1 MRTRVLF
8 PPLLLALA
16 LAAPGV
22 AHAESHAGVHV
33 TKCKTGSRA
42 KDRSA
47 TYKAW
52 MNSVPGSE
60 RMAMRFKLMVHEPGK
75 DGAQSV
81 ASSKLAVWHKS
92 HAGVSRYVYSQTV
105 KKLKRGSSYRMRV
118 KFRWY
123 DADGKVIKRATRQ
136 SSACVQDGVRPNL
149 IVSAVSVLPGPAP
162 GTAIY
167 GVSVENTGEAAA
179 EGFSVGM
186 FVDGA
191 LADSRTIDGLGP
203 GESATVDL
211 NGPTCS
217 RLRAVADLEQAVAE
231 TNEDDNVLVSR
242 CY

>member
-1 MRTRVLF
+1 MRTRVLI
-8 PPLLLALA
+8 PSLLLALA
-16 LAAPGV
+16 LAAP
-22 AHAESHAGVHV
+22 AAARAESHAGVHV

-52 MNSVPGSE
+52 MSSVSGSE

-81 ASSKLAVWHKS
+81 AISKLATWHKS
-92 HAGVSRYVYSQTV
+92 HSGVARYVYSQTV

-123 DADGKVIKRATRQ
+123 DADGKVIKRATRE
-136 SSACVQDGVRPNL
+136 SSACVQDGARPNL
-149 IVSAVSVLPGPAP
+149 MVSSVSVLPGPAP

-167 GVSVENTGEAAA
+167 AVSVENTGHGVA
-179 EGFSVGM
+179 EVFSVAM

-191 LADSRTIDGLGP
+191 LADSRTIDRLAP
-203 GESATVDL
+203 GESATVYL

-217 RLRAVADLEQAVAE
+217 RFRAVADREQVVAE
-231 TNEDDNVLVSR
+231 TNEDDNALASR